1 MRREIL
7 IFYLHTHSS
16 VFYQYGIYFLDSSLF
31 PKNLVN
37 HILYILIYLNEIGI

>member
-16 VFYQYGIYFLDSSLF
+16 VFYQYGIFLDSSLF